1 MIDLSTL
8 GTFIVIMFG
17 LFLVPGPAVLM
28 VLSRTAQGGW
38 RAGVMASVGCAIGD
52 IVHTLAAGAG
62 LSALLMTSSIAF
74 NAVKYVGAAYL
85 FYLGWRSW
93 REPAPKLAAQAPAAD
108 GAPPVQ
114 QDVSPVRVC
123 GQAILTELLNPK
135 TALFFIAFLP
145 QFVHP
150 ENGHAFFQFVELGV
164 LFAVFGTLYTSML
177 VFALRPLRHML
188 GKLPLLRRLQ
198 GKLIGSMLIG
208 LGVKVA
214 AQTR

>member
-38 RAGVMASVGCAIGD
+38 RAGVMASVGCALGD
-52 IVHTLAAGAG
+52 IVHTFAAGAG

-93 REPAPKLAAQAPAAD
+93 REPAPKIAAQAQAAD
-108 GAPPVQ
+108 APQPALQ
-114 QDVSPVRVC
+114 NVSPVRVC

-188 GKLPLLRRLQ
+188 GKLPLLRRMQ

-208 LGVKVA
+208 LGLKVA

>member
-52 IVHTLAAGAG
+52 IVHTFAAGAG

-108 GAPPVQ
+108 ASQPALPA
-114 QDVSPVRVC
+114 VSPVRVC

-188 GKLPLLRRLQ
+188 GRLPLLRRMQ